1 MRRALALLALLLVA
15 AATPAP
21 AATPPTS
28 TNDPVLGALVAELTR
43 SAAKLRMPGYEPPY
57 FVSYALTEHD
67 DVDLLARHGALHGS
81 SRTRNRRVY
90 VEVRVGDYKFDNTAD
105 EQLSGEDAG
114 ADAVYEPGSD
124 MAIDDDAG
132 ALRGQLWLITD
143 ARYKQAL
150 AALNLKRGQRA
161 TTVVEDADLPSFA
174 RARPVTHTDAIAR
187 VSVDSER
194 WASELRAA
202 SGAFTRHPQV
212 FDDAVSLSVQHER
225 RWLVNSE
232 GTRLYTERTIWG
244 LTVECHVRT
253 DDGAVI
259 EHTQAWYGAG
269 AAELPSG
276 QVLLGHIE
284 RLAGEAEALRVAP
297 VIDPY
302 TGPAILLEDATGVL
316 FHEVIGHRLEGER
329 LADDEEGHTFKGQQG
344 TRVIPAFLDVLDD
357 PTRRVQGAHAL
368 NGHYD
373 YDDEGVPSEPVTL
386 IDRGVLRSFLTSRR
400 PLSGATRSN
409 GHGRAEGA
417 YDPMARMGVTVVRSH
432 QAVPMKKLEAMLLAE
447 ARKQGKPYGLVIVDV
462 TGGDTNTGA
471 DGYQAFRGS
480 PQLVYKVDAKSGA
493 RTLVRGVEM
502 VGTPLSSIN
511 KIVATSDTVGV
522 FNGYCGAESGFVPVS
537 VLAPA
542 VLMTEIELQRSQKT
556 RQKPLLL
563 PPPWATPAPAPKGGK

>member
-1 MRRALALLALLLVA
+1 MRRAFAPLLLVLTA
-15 AATPAP
+15 AAAPSAP
-21 AATPPTS
+21 A
-28 TNDPVLGALVAELTR
+28 DPVQGALVAELGR
-43 SAAKLRMPGYEPPY
+43 SVAKLRMPGYEAPY
-57 FVSYALTEHD
+57 FISYAVTEHD
-67 DVDLLARHGALHGS
+67 DVDLVARHGALHGNQ
-81 SRTRNRRVY
+81 RTTNRQAY

-105 EQLSGEDAG
+105 EQISGGADAA

-124 MAIDDDAG
+124 MAIDDDAA
-132 ALRGQLWLITD
+132 ALRGQLWLLTD
-143 ARYKQAL
+143 TRYKQAL

-161 TTVVEDADLPSFA
+161 TSMVEDADLPSFA
-174 RARPVTHTDAIAR
+174 RAKPSVHADAPAK
-187 VSVDSER
+187 VAVDRDR
-194 WASELRAA
+194 WAGELRAA
-202 SGAFTRHPQV
+202 STAFTRHPAI
-212 FDDAVSLSVQHER
+212 FDDAVSLTVQHER

-232 GTRLYTERTIWG
+232 GTRLTSERTIWG
-244 LTVECHVRT
+244 LTVECHVRAA
-253 DDGAVI
+253 DGAVI

-269 AAELPSG
+269 EGELPSG
-276 QVLLGHIE
+276 KTLLGHIE
-284 RLAGEAEALRVAP
+284 RLAGEAEALRAAP
-297 VIDPY
+297 IIDPY

-344 TRVIPAFLDVLDD
+344 TRVIPTFLDVLDD
-357 PTRRVQGAHAL
+357 PTQRSQGGHSL

-373 YDDEGVPSEPVTL
+373 FDDEGVASEPVTL
-386 IDRGVLRSFLTSRR
+386 IDHGVLRAFLTSRR
-400 PLSGATRSN
+400 PVSGQVRSN
-409 GHGRAEGA
+409 GHGRAEGS
-417 YDPMARMGVTVVRSH
+417 YDPMARMGVTIVRSH
-432 QAVPMKKLEAMLLAE
+432 QAVPMKKLEEMLLAE

-462 TGGDTNTGA
+462 TGGDTNTAA

-480 PQLVYKVDAKSGA
+480 PQLVYKVDAKTGA

-511 KIVATSDTVGV
+511 KIIATSDTVGV

-563 PPPWATPAPAPKGGK
+563 PPPWAKGGK